1 LGNDLDEHADYS
13 AMLGEQWRNYQ
24 YEKGWNLGQE
34 WMSEAADFYGPGDHK
49 IEADE
54 RRKKNVV
61 DDSESEV

>member
-1 LGNDLDEHADYS
+1 
-13 AMLGEQWRNYQ
+13 
-24 YEKGWNLGQE
+24 
-34 WMSEAADFYGPGDHK
+34 MSEAADFYGPGDHK